1 MEALFLYSNNNTSN
15 IKNVAIYT
23 RVSTEDQAR
32 EGFSLESQLEKLKAY
47 CFSRDW
53 NVYKTYVDDGY
64 SGRNIKRP
72 NYQEMFNDIQYWD
85 AIVVIKMDRIHRNSM
100 NFMKMMAD
108 LQKLDKNFVS
118 TTESF
123 DSSNAMGRF
132 FMDMSQRIAQLE
144 SEQIGERTFAGMY
157 QKAKDSKSGWMGH
170 WIPFGYQ
177 GKHIV
182 TDEKYASGKKKTKT
196 ILEPDPE
203 KIIVVKQIFEL
214 ADKNISITKIAELLG
229 LKYSK
234 VHYIIHNP
242 FYAGLERW
250 TNKLKKTPVEPI
262 ITRELFNRV
271 QIKISKKFL
280 SANYSSDKNN
290 ISGRSRPLQLPLDD
304 VEVFVIPRDDL
315 KEISSIRFNRFKYPM
330 EG

>member
-1 MEALFLYSNNNTSN
+1 LKKKLYNNNNEDN

-32 EGFSLESQLEKLKAY
+32 EGFSLDSQLERLKAF

-72 NYQEMFNDIQYWD
+72 KYQEMFNDIQYWD

-100 NFMKMMAD
+100 NFYKMMAD
-108 LQKLDKNFVS
+108 LKKVDKNFVS
-118 TTESF
+118 MTESF

-132 FMDMSQRIAQLE
+132 FMDMTQRIAQLE
-144 SEQIGERTFAGMY
+144 SEQIGERTFIAMY
-157 QKAKDSKSGWMGH
+157 QKAKDTKSGWMGH
-170 WIPFGYQ
+170 WIPYGYK
-177 GKHIV
+177 GKHILI
-182 TDEKYASGKKKTKT
+182 EERLSNGKRKTRT

-203 KIIVVKQIFEL
+203 KINVVKQIFEL
-214 ADKNISITKIAELLG
+214 ADKDISISKITKLLD
-229 LKYSK
+229 LKYSR

-250 TNKLKKTPVEPI
+250 TNKLKKAPVEPI
-262 ITRELFNRV
+262 ITRELFNRI

-280 SANYSSDKNN
+280 SSNYSKDKN
-290 ISGRSRPLQLPLDD
+290 IIEGRSRPLQLPLDD
-304 VEVFVIPRDDL
+304 VEVFEIPKEDL
-315 KEISSIRFNRFKYPM
+315 KEISSIRFDRFKHPM
-330 EG
+330 GV